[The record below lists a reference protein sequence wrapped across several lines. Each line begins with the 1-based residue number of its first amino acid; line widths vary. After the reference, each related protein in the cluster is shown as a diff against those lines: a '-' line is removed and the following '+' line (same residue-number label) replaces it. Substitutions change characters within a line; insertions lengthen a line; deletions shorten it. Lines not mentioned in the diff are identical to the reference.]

1 MGEAAHERGRQ
12 LRRPYFPF
20 SCDDLR
26 SPSACNGSPARWL
39 VMQVAAGG
47 PIADTSALA
56 AAHQERRDQIPMA
69 RSTFRVAPAD
79 VVKALLDCGEARF
92 DHRLKFEVGED
103 IWPVLF
109 DTFADEFTDIDG
121 DLCPERRAPGPY

>member
-1 MGEAAHERGRQ
+1 MPVQPLPHSAK
-12 LRRPYFPF
+12 
-20 SCDDLR
+20 R
-26 SPSACNGSPARWL
+26 SVHSPACASLW
-39 VMQVAAGG
+39 VCFEDEIVAWQAAVGG
-47 PIADTSALA
+47 TAPQKAQADGGA
-56 AAHQERRDQIPMA
+56 A
-69 RSTFRVAPAD
+69 RSTFRAAPTD

-121 DLCPERRAPGPY
+121 IYALSDAFPDPIDLLGKWA